1 MGKRIDKYG
10 LKIEENLFNFINNE
24 VLDNLNF
31 EKESFWKNFS
41 NFITDYAPINNSL
54 LKKRLDLK
62 VKIDEWHKKNKAKE
76 INLKNINSF

>member
-41 NFITDYAPINNSL
+41 NLIADYAPINNSL
-54 LKKRLDLK
+54 LKKKITLK
-62 VKIDEWHKKNKAKE
+62 SKN
-76 INLKNINSF
+76 